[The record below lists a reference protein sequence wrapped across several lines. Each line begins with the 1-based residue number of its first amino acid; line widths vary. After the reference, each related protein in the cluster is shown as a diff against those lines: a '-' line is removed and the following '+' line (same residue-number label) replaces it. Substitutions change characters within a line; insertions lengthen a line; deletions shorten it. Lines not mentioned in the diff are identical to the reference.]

1 MTDHRRT
8 IGDIDLLAYADGL
21 LDTDPER
28 KAAVAAYLLQHPAEA
43 AKVRDY
49 IDQNHAIRRLYDP
62 VLAEA
67 VPERLWAVLER
78 GPKKALGQV
87 ARTMIAASLLLVAG
101 FVGWMLG
108 QRGQPEPWAVQ
119 DFVKQAMT
127 TYGHAALMSDADADS
142 VLQKAVQPLDWLS
155 EQIAVPVQAP
165 DLTPQGFTLVE
176 KQLLSAHGPQVAQVT
191 YTDPGGRRLSL
202 FLRTRWQEEAEQF
215 HFVENEGVTMVYW
228 LEGPLVYALV
238 GKLDRQEMAV
248 MVQALR
254 RSRHHQPAGA
264 GAQMNTRMIPEV
276 IQTAPEIAT
285 IGSSWPVPHVPIS
298 QPSTE
303 PRVTQR
309 D

>member
-28 KAAVAAYLLQHPAEA
+28 KAAVAAYLREHPAEA

-78 GPKKALGQV
+78 GPQKTLGQV
-87 ARTMIAASLLLVAG
+87 ARTMIAASLLLAAG

-108 QRGQPEPWAVQ
+108 QHGQPEPWAVQ
-119 DFVKQAMT
+119 DFVQQAMT

-142 VLQKAVQPLDWLS
+142 ALQKAMQPLGWLS
-155 EQIAVPVQAP
+155 EQIAMPVQAP

-176 KQLLSAHGPQVAQVT
+176 KQLLTAYGPQVAQVT
-191 YTDPGGRRLSL
+191 YTDPDGRRLSL
-202 FLRTRWQEEAEQF
+202 FLRTRWQEGAPQF
-215 HFVENEGVTMVYW
+215 RFVDNEDITMVYW

-248 MVQALR
+248 MVQVLR
-254 RSRHHQPAGA
+254 RSMHHQPAGT
-264 GAQMNTRMIPEV
+264 GAQMNTRMVPEV
-276 IQTAPEIAT
+276 IQTAPEITT
-285 IGSSWPVPHVPIS
+285 IGNP
-298 QPSTE
+298 
-303 PRVTQR
+303 
-309 D
+309 

>member
-28 KAAVAAYLLQHPAEA
+28 KAAVAAYLRKHPAEA

-49 IDQNHAIRRLYDP
+49 IEQNHAIRRLYDP

-78 GPKKALGQV
+78 APQKTPGQV
-87 ARTMIAASLLLVAG
+87 ARTMIAASLLLAAG

-108 QRGQPEPWAVQ
+108 QHGQPEPWAVQ

-127 TYGHAALMSDADADS
+127 TYGRSALMSDADSA
-142 VLQKAVQPLDWLS
+142 LQKAMQSPGWLS
-155 EQIAVPVQAP
+155 EQIAMPVQAP

-176 KQLLSAHGPQVAQVT
+176 KQLLTAYGPQIAQVT
-191 YTDPGGRRLSL
+191 YTDPDGRRLSL
-202 FLRTRWQEEAEQF
+202 FLRTRWQEEAPQLR
-215 HFVENEGVTMVYW
+215 FVDNEDITMVYW

-254 RSRHHQPAGA
+254 RSMHHQPADT
-264 GAQMNTRMIPEV
+264 GAQMNTRMVPEV
-276 IQTAPEIAT
+276 IQTAPEITT
-285 IGSSWPVPHVPIS
+285 IGNP
-298 QPSTE
+298 
-303 PRVTQR
+303 
-309 D
+309 